1 MFLVFLLLAYTWGG
15 EHSTGAIK
23 QTPQAVALI
32 EQARALA
39 PEFGADSLLRLA
51 NSTLIV
57 GDEAKSKLIAEAFW
71 AGERAFLPYKQWA
84 DRMDSLPTRAVR
96 ANRLEALTLQTRA
109 VQAMLPLNP
118 QKALQMF
125 EKIHS
130 PVLPDLSCS
139 DDLTPDV
146 SDYYQA
152 AGAVFAQAFTP
163 RQRKAEEDMDFLKQ
177 QITGLS
183 SPSQVA
189 PALQMV
195 LILNVSPEQ
204 RNTLLTA
211 FAGSLDRISGSDRS
225 FGSWEGALAPEA
237 SPDIAA
243 APAFVAALRA
253 YIVRHV
259 HGRRCSDNVPPDGKP
274 AKSVVQFNAL
284 LESLG
289 LASEHLK
296 PISET
301 EASPLSKDGSSTHHL
316 LWRSSKS
323 RSILSELQWL
333 HHGNIKDGSAQPS
346 TLKLADRQTDEWLD
360 HYQNTLKLMQD
371 WKEQDEETPED
382 YFCMATDALSDLAA
396 LAPPGKV
403 RDRAMNAY
411 LEFLELHYP
420 AIENR
425 NLWFTQFRQM
435 LYRARF
441 SKDAEDKAWI
451 LNSMSRSANP
461 VIALYA
467 KLEILGVAP

>member
-1 MFLVFLLLAYTWGG
+1 MFLTFFLLAQTLAGQQ
-15 EHSTGAIK
+15 STEAAK
-23 QTPQAVALI
+23 QPPQAVALV
-32 EQARALA
+32 EQARALP
-39 PEFGADSLLRLA
+39 PEFRADSLLRLA
-51 NSTLIV
+51 NSSLIA
-57 GDEAKSKLIAEAFW
+57 GDKSKSQLIEEAFW
-71 AGERAFLPYKQWA
+71 AGEQAFLPYKQWA

-109 VQAMLPLNP
+109 VQAMLPLNA
-118 QKALQMF
+118 QKAFQMF
-125 EKIHS
+125 QQIHPPS
-130 PVLPDLSCS
+130 LPELSCS

-146 SDYYQA
+146 SDFYQA

-195 LILNVSPEQ
+195 LALNILPEQ
-204 RNTLLTA
+204 RNALLTA
-211 FAGSLDRISGSDRS
+211 FAGSLDRIAGSDRS
-225 FGSWEGALAPEA
+225 FSSSEGALVPEA
-237 SPDIAA
+237 SPDLAA

-259 HGRRCSDNVPPDGKP
+259 HARRCSDSVPSDGKP
-274 AKSVVQFNAL
+274 TKSVVQFNAL
-284 LESLG
+284 LTNVG
-289 LASEHLK
+289 LVSEHLK
-296 PISET
+296 PISDS
-301 EASPLSKDGSSTHHL
+301 EASPSGMDGSYTHHL
-316 LWRSSKS
+316 LWRSPKS
-323 RSILSELQWL
+323 RAILSELQWL
-333 HHGNIKDGSAQPS
+333 HHGNAKDASAQAS
-346 TLKLADRQTDEWLD
+346 TLQLADRQTDEWLD

-420 AIENR
+420 AIANR

-441 SKDAEDKAWI
+441 SKDAADKTWI

-461 VIALYA
+461 VIALDA
-467 KLEILGVAP
+467 KLEILGLAP

>member
-1 MFLVFLLLAYTWGG
+1 MFLVLLLLTHAFGG
-15 EHSTGAIK
+15 DQPTGAA
-23 QTPQAVALI
+23 QQPVQATALI
-32 EQARALA
+32 EQARALP
-39 PEFGADSLLRLA
+39 PEFSADSLLRLA
-51 NSTLIV
+51 QSSVIA
-57 GDEAKSKLIAEAFW
+57 GDKSKSQLIEEAFW
-71 AGERAFLPYKQWA
+71 AGGRAFLPYKQWA

-109 VQAMLPLNP
+109 VEAMLPLDAL
-118 QKALQMF
+118 KALKMF
-125 EKIHS
+125 EQIHS
-130 PVLPDLSCS
+130 PVLPELNCS

-146 SDYYQA
+146 SDYYHA

-163 RQRKAEEDMDFLKQ
+163 KQQKAEEDMDFLKQ
-177 QITGLS
+177 QIGSLS

-189 PALQMV
+189 PAMQMV
-195 LILNVSPEQ
+195 LTLNISPEQ

-211 FAGSLDRISGSDRS
+211 FAGALDRISGSDRS
-225 FGSWEGALAPEA
+225 FGSSEGALVPEA

-243 APAFVAALRA
+243 APSFLAALRA
-253 YIVRHV
+253 YIVRHA
-259 HGRRCSDNVPPDGKP
+259 HAQRCSDNVPTDGK
-274 AKSVVQFNAL
+274 ATKSVVQFNAL
-284 LESLG
+284 LATQG
-289 LASEHLK
+289 LANEHLK

-301 EASPLSKDGSSTHHL
+301 EASPLGKDGTYTHHL

-333 HHGNIKDGSAQPS
+333 HHGNNKDVSAQNS
-346 TLKLADRQTDEWLD
+346 MLKLADRQTDEWLD
-360 HYQNTLKLMQD
+360 HYQSTLKLMQD

-396 LAPPGKV
+396 LASPGKV

-441 SKDAEDKAWI
+441 SKDPADKAWM
-451 LNSMSRSANP
+451 LNSMSRSSNP
-461 VIALYA
+461 IIAFYA
-467 KLEILGVAP
+467 KLENLGIAP